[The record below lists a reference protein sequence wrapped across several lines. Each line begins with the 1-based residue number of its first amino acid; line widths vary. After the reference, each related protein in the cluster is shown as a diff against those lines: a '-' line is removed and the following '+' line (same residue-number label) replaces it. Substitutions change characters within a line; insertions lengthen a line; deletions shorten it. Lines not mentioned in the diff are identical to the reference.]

1 MFLNGAKFVRIDGNH
16 EDIDAITKEMVEEV
30 HKVDPKARVHILPSL
45 PTVVRVFCPEEKP
58 KDFGVHVG
66 WLSIPL
72 RWEDY
77 TPGFFYDVGI
87 QPSRGIMVVPSK
99 PWTATYLKNQSSG
112 FLVSLRE
119 LDWERA
125 TQIVPLDLLL
135 NETIVAFNALK
146 SKKQDSVVI
155 SVEPKQSTER
165 LLMAQEEAL
174 QRSVMS
180 HQESLRSFEAETQ
193 RLQKNME
200 TMKQAV
206 DRNRKTETESS
217 KKMYSLQADVERYK
231 ASTEYYRKTAERY
244 KAETERYKAETERY
258 MAQTERYKAE
268 TEQVKADA
276 EQFKADA
283 KKYKAIATA
292 SKADAE
298 RSQKKISEMS
308 HALVTNKRTIATLRN
323 EILTL
328 KKISEASHALFT
340 NKRTIATL
348 REEVKHAEEEKTD
361 TNAIRRLGKEVT
373 QRRRAKTKKSK
384 KKPRLVEHNFDV
396 KRYVKEQENRTYE
409 AEMRLKSMK
418 DLVEEFKVRMKQTK
432 EASNDLCR
440 RAGLAPTKTTLSDIK
455 RVSETIYSTLD
466 KVNQIAGDS
475 LPKKALDDMVKT
487 YRARKGKKPLTIL
500 NLHEL
505 VATVKWNFL
514 NGAKEY
520 ASRVDTLHSMTS
532 AFKQANKC
540 IRMDIAKHVASER
553 FLQCRM
559 DMDTHYL
566 CTNVI
571 EWCRFVEENAPAN
584 PREHTTFLDEIVT
597 ICCIPIRRVSNVIHG
612 VIRNH
617 VNIVTIQRYV
627 RRWLFGKTNYRHFS
641 MRRHTELVMVGVLKE
656 VITDRPLIEP
666 CIRVSG
672 LIEAGLVSR
681 EKAPYLV
688 DETKGMDSP
697 YWKLRLYLQTAVEA
711 RMNTFANTIFKTHQ
725 NEWPERIVAGV
736 YVPEGDPDKVVEF
749 LYHHGK
755 EDGAATEMAK
765 RWGIDR
771 KEAAHLVT
779 RYLSTVKDIVDPK
792 QSNRLGPL
800 TFNNKWTMSG

>member
-1 MFLNGAKFVRIDGNH
+1 M
-16 EDIDAITKEMVEEV
+16 
-30 HKVDPKARVHILPSL
+30 
-45 PTVVRVFCPEEKP
+45 
-58 KDFGVHVG
+58 
-66 WLSIPL
+66 
-72 RWEDY
+72 
-77 TPGFFYDVGI
+77 
-87 QPSRGIMVVPSK
+87 
-99 PWTATYLKNQSSG
+99 
-112 FLVSLRE
+112 
-119 LDWERA
+119 
-125 TQIVPLDLLL
+125 
-135 NETIVAFNALK
+135 
-146 SKKQDSVVI
+146 
-155 SVEPKQSTER
+155 
-165 LLMAQEEAL
+165 
-174 QRSVMS
+174 
-180 HQESLRSFEAETQ
+180 
-193 RLQKNME
+193 
-200 TMKQAV
+200 
-206 DRNRKTETESS
+206 
-217 KKMYSLQADVERYK
+217 
-231 ASTEYYRKTAERY
+231 
-244 KAETERYKAETERY
+244 
-258 MAQTERYKAE
+258 
-268 TEQVKADA
+268 
-276 EQFKADA
+276 
-283 KKYKAIATA
+283 
-292 SKADAE
+292 
-298 RSQKKISEMS
+298 
-308 HALVTNKRTIATLRN
+308 
-323 EILTL
+323 
-328 KKISEASHALFT
+328 
-340 NKRTIATL
+340 
-348 REEVKHAEEEKTD
+348 
-361 TNAIRRLGKEVT
+361 
-373 QRRRAKTKKSK
+373 
-384 KKPRLVEHNFDV
+384 

-566 CTNVI
+566 FNVI

-672 LIEAGLVSR
+672 LIEAGVGFER
-681 EKAPYLV
+681 KGPIPGGR
-688 DETKGMDSP
+688 DEGNGQLLLETEV
-697 YWKLRLYLQTAVEA
+697 YLQTAVEA

-725 NEWPERIVAGV
+725 NGGPAHRRGRIRPRGPGQGGGILVS
-736 YVPEGDPDKVVEF
+736 PWEG
-749 LYHHGK
+749 GWGRGR
-755 EDGAATEMAK
+755 DG
-765 RWGIDR
+765 
-771 KEAAHLVT
+771 EAVGH
-779 RYLSTVKDIVDPK
+779 RQKGG
-792 QSNRLGPL
+792 GPL
-800 TFNNKWTMSG
+800 GHKVLEHRKRYCGPKTKQPPWTSVSFNNKWIMSG

>member
-1 MFLNGAKFVRIDGNH
+1 MHTNHATARRGPTNISTTTPHKNYCYENQDVSERAKFVRIDGNH
-16 EDIDAITKEMVEEV
+16 EDIDAITKMVEEV

-45 PTVVRVFCPEEKP
+45 PTVVRVFCLEEKP

-373 QRRRAKTKKSK
+373 QRRRAKTKSK

-432 EASNDLCR
+432 EASNDLC
-440 RAGLAPTKTTLSDIK
+440 ADAP
-455 RVSETIYSTLD
+455 
-466 KVNQIAGDS
+466 
-475 LPKKALDDMVKT
+475 
-487 YRARKGKKPLTIL
+487 
-500 NLHEL
+500 
-505 VATVKWNFL
+505 
-514 NGAKEY
+514 
-520 ASRVDTLHSMTS
+520 ASRRPRRPSRTS
-532 AFKQANKC
+532 
-540 IRMDIAKHVASER
+540 
-553 FLQCRM
+553 
-559 DMDTHYL
+559 
-566 CTNVI
+566 
-571 EWCRFVEENAPAN
+571 NAC
-584 PREHTTFLDEIVT
+584 LK
-597 ICCIPIRRVSNVIHG
+597 
-612 VIRNH
+612 
-617 VNIVTIQRYV
+617 
-627 RRWLFGKTNYRHFS
+627 LFT
-641 MRRHTELVMVGVLKE
+641 
-656 VITDRPLIEP
+656 
-666 CIRVSG
+666 
-672 LIEAGLVSR
+672 
-681 EKAPYLV
+681 AP
-688 DETKGMDSP
+688 
-697 YWKLRLYLQTAVEA
+697 W
-711 RMNTFANTIFKTHQ
+711 
-725 NEWPERIVAGV
+725 
-736 YVPEGDPDKVVEF
+736 
-749 LYHHGK
+749 
-755 EDGAATEMAK
+755 
-765 RWGIDR
+765 
-771 KEAAHLVT
+771 T
-779 RYLSTVKDIVDPK
+779 R
-792 QSNRLGPL
+792 
-800 TFNNKWTMSG
+800 